1 MKTIR
6 TKILRYW
13 SYNDHLVLVPP
24 SGPSGTSFA
33 LAAGPSAQAFVAAW
47 AEGAREYD
55 LHFRDDTTKELIEA
69 VPIREDTP

>member
-6 TKILRYW
+6 TRILRYW
-13 SYNDHLVLVPP
+13 SYDDHLVLVPP
-24 SGPSGTSFA
+24 SDLSHAGFT
-33 LAAGPSAQAFVAAW
+33 LVAGPSAQAFVAAW
-47 AEGAREYD
+47 AEGTREYD